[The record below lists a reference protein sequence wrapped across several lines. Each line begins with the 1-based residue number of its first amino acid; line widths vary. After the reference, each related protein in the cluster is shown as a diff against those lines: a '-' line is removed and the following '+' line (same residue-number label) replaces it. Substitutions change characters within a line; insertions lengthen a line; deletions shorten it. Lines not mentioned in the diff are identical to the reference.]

1 MKIKI
6 LGTAFAAAGIL
17 LCGSAA
23 KADQITLGAS
33 TVGEFSFVGS
43 TNPPNSITV
52 SVGPAGLTGTGYF
65 GSFLD
70 LGTYHL
76 GPTSFTTNSLSGNNF
91 AIDPSNFQSVES
103 FSWSSSGDSDAVT
116 GAIKWFQ
123 LKDNSPNPD
132 LIGNL
137 IYTATGDASFLASF
151 GTSGT
156 AMVDI
161 VLRNL
166 SLNILLDNLAGT
178 TSSETAIVS
187 SGEVVPTSVPEPA
200 SLALFGTA
208 LLGIGW
214 LTRRRR
220 AKI

>member
-1 MKIKI
+1 MKINT
-6 LGTAFAAAGIL
+6 LSAAFLAAGAVL
-17 LCGSAA
+17 YGSVAN
-23 KADQITLGAS
+23 ADQITLGAS
-33 TVGEFSFVGS
+33 TVGEFSFAGS

-52 SVGPAGLTGTGYF
+52 NVGAAGLTGTGYF

-91 AIDPSNFQSVES
+91 SIDPGNVQSVES
-103 FSWSSSGDSDAVT
+103 FSWSSNGDSDAVT
-116 GAIKWFQ
+116 GLIKWVQ
-123 LKDNSPNPD
+123 LKDNSPTPD
-132 LIGNL
+132 LIGGL
-137 IYTATGDASFLASF
+137 TYTATGDAAFLASF

-178 TSSETAIVS
+178 TNSETAIVS

-200 SLALFGTA
+200 SLALFGTG
-208 LLGIGW
+208 LLAMGW

-220 AKI
+220 QKA

>member
-17 LCGSAA
+17 LYGSAA

-52 SVGPAGLTGTGYF
+52 TVGPAGLTGTGYF

-91 AIDPSNFQSVES
+91 AIDPGNVQSVES
-103 FSWSSSGDSDAVT
+103 FSWSSLGDADAVT
-116 GAIKWFQ
+116 GLIKWFQ

-137 IYTATGDASFLASF
+137 TYTATGDAAFLASF
-151 GTSGT
+151 GTSGS

-178 TSSETAIVS
+178 TNSETAIVS

-200 SLALFGTA
+200 SLTLFGTA

-220 AKI
+220 ENA

>member
-6 LGTAFAAAGIL
+6 LGPAFLAAGVL
-17 LCGSAA
+17 LYGPAA
-23 KADQITLGAS
+23 KADQITLGSS
-33 TVGEFSFVGS
+33 TVGDFSFTGS

-52 SVGPAGLTGTGYF
+52 SVGPAGLTGPGYF
-65 GSFLD
+65 GSFLH

-178 TSSETAIVS
+178 TNSETAIVS

-200 SLALFGTA
+200 SLALFGTG
-208 LLGIGW
+208 LLGMGW
-214 LTRRRR
+214 LARRRR
-220 AKI
+220 QKA

>member
-6 LGTAFAAAGIL
+6 LGPAFLAAGVL
-17 LCGSAA
+17 LYGPAA
-23 KADQITLGAS
+23 KADQITLGSS
-33 TVGEFSFVGS
+33 TVGDFSFTGS

-52 SVGPAGLTGTGYF
+52 TVGPAGLTGTGYF

-76 GPTSFTTNSLSGNNF
+76 GPTNFTTNSLSGNNF
-91 AIDPSNFQSVES
+91 SIDPGNAQSVES

-178 TSSETAIVS
+178 TNSETAIVS

-200 SLALFGTA
+200 SLALFGTG
-208 LLGIGW
+208 LLGMGW
-214 LTRRRR
+214 LARRRR
-220 AKI
+220 QKA

>member
-6 LGTAFAAAGIL
+6 LGPAFLAAGVL
-17 LCGSAA
+17 LYGPAA
-23 KADQITLGAS
+23 KADQITLGSS
-33 TVGEFSFVGS
+33 TVGDFSFTGS

-52 SVGPAGLTGTGYF
+52 TVGPAGLTGTGYF

-91 AIDPSNFQSVES
+91 SIDPGNAQSVES

-178 TSSETAIVS
+178 TNSETAIVS

-200 SLALFGTA
+200 SLALFGTG
-208 LLGIGW
+208 LLGMGW
-214 LTRRRR
+214 LARRRR
-220 AKI
+220 QKA